1 MNFLESGFDGEHVVN
16 LKIAPHALIVD
27 IVLQGLRDFRRL
39 LGQLLRE
46 ICERGDCHAEFVI
59 KLVDYGVI
67 APLDEVP
74 EVRQWKFD
82 VAALS
87 RLQKALRLQRDL
99 KLNLPGLAMSLELLD
114 EVQDMRRE
122 VDRLNQRIRQ
132 LMGE

>member
-1 MNFLESGFDGEHVVN
+1 MTSKDRILMLEVTDTDGST
-16 LKIAPHALIVD
+16 
-27 IVLQGLRDFRRL
+27 FS
-39 LGQLLRE
+39 LRE

-74 EVRQWKFD
+74 ELRQWQFD

-122 VDRLNQRIRQ
+122 VDHLNQRIRQ